1 MKKRKKRVKK
11 KNLSKRKVKSNNKKN
26 RQNQSIDLQKVLN
39 FNFKTLNKAYE
50 SFITKRK
57 KEKVKQPL
65 EKIEK
70 TPITKKKKKRKKKK
84 KNKNKK

>member
-39 FNFKTLNKAYE
+39 FNFKRSTKLMKALLQN
-50 SFITKRK
+50 
-57 KEKVKQPL
+57 V
-65 EKIEK
+65 
-70 TPITKKKKKRKKKK
+70 KKKR
-84 KNKNKK
+84 